1 MTDYLNSIAK
11 LEFPKVKNHI
21 KRFAVSEA
29 AKEKI
34 NDLVPISSFE
44 EIRNRLDAITE
55 TKSLLESDDPL
66 PLENLPEIR
75 EALNRAGILDY
86 AIPASEIFS
95 IGIFLKT
102 SRIISSYFSKR
113 KSKYLLL
120 NQLTE
125 SLYIDKI
132 LEYNIDRTIDDSGQV
147 KDSASAEL
155 RKIRKELN
163 DKSESLR
170 KKLDAILKNASSLGW
185 TQDELITARD
195 GRMVIP
201 VKVEN
206 KNRVPGFVHSM
217 SSSGATVFI
226 EPAETLEMNNDIR
239 SLQFQEL
246 REIEK
251 ILKELTT
258 QVRNVKDNLKH
269 NVEILSELDFLQAA
283 AKYSI
288 EIIGCAPLLNEKNYF
303 NLIDGRHPVLLMKQP
318 RAKVIPLTLELGKKF
333 STLIITG
340 PNAGGKSVAIKAFG
354 LLAIM
359 VQAGLHIPASPDSE
373 FGVYNKIF
381 VDIGDEQSI
390 ENDLSTFSSHLV
402 NINIIMKEAEET
414 SLVLIDEIGAGTD
427 PTEGSALAEAILED
441 LTKRKTHTLVTTH
454 HGTLKAF
461 AHETQGIENGAMEFD
476 HHSLKPTYRFISGIP
491 GSSYALEMAKRIG
504 LPDALIK
511 RSIYF
516 RGEATHSLENLLAE
530 IETKQQILKD
540 EIQLI
545 QEERIS
551 LEKLISE
558 YTEKNKSLQKEIKQI
573 KAQAVEEAK
582 AIIDYANKQ
591 IEKTI
596 QQIREEGASKKVI
609 KQAQSTIEQIKSTHL
624 NLAKEFEI
632 EANQNLEESFS
643 IGDKVKLKDSNEV
656 GEIIE
661 AVGDNHFNVLFG
673 QFKIKALRTN
683 LVKVKSTTPIL
694 RRTKNLEIHTERPSS
709 EIDLRGTTGEEA
721 VVLLD
726 KFIDTAILYGLNRLD
741 IIHGK
746 GTGLLQKKVSEY
758 LKRHAHVKSF
768 RLGEW
773 NEGGYGVTVAELK

>member
-1 MTDYLNSIAK
+1 MIDYLNSINK

-21 KRFAVSEA
+21 QRYAVSEA

-34 NDLVPISSFE
+34 NNLLPICSFD
-44 EIRNRLDAITE
+44 EIRNRLDAVTE
-55 TKSLLESDDPL
+55 TKSLLESDEPL
-66 PLENLPEIR
+66 PLDNLPEIR
-75 EALNRAGILDY
+75 DALNRAGILDY

-113 KSKYLLL
+113 KAKYLLL

-125 SLYIDKI
+125 PLYIDKI
-132 LEYNIDRTIDDSGQV
+132 LEYNIDRTIDESGQV
-147 KDSASAEL
+147 KDSASAGL

-163 DKSESLR
+163 DRSENLR
-170 KKLDAILKNASSLGW
+170 KVLDSILKNASSLGW
-185 TQDELITARD
+185 TQEELITARD

-217 SSSGATVFI
+217 SASGATVFI

-251 ILKELTT
+251 ILKELTA
-258 QVRNVKDNLKH
+258 QIRNVKDNLKQ
-269 NVEILSELDFLQAA
+269 NVEILSELDFLQAT

-288 EIIGCAPLLNEKNYF
+288 EIIGCAPQLNEKNYF
-303 NLIDGRHPVLLMKQP
+303 SLIDGRHPVLLLKQP
-318 RAKVIPLTLELGKKF
+318 REKVVPLTLQLGKNF

-340 PNAGGKSVAIKAFG
+340 PNAGGKSVAIKTFG

-359 VQAGLHIPASPDSE
+359 VQSGLHIPASPDSE

-402 NINIIMKEAEET
+402 NINTIMKEAEQT

-427 PTEGSALAEAILED
+427 PSEGSALAEAILED

-461 AHETQGIENGAMEFD
+461 AHETEGIENGAMEFD
-476 HHSLKPTYRFISGIP
+476 HHTLKPTYRFISGIP

-504 LPDALIK
+504 LPDPLIQ

-530 IETKQQILKD
+530 IETKQQILED
-540 EIQLI
+540 EIRHI
-545 QEERIS
+545 QEERLS
-551 LEKLISE
+551 LANLISE
-558 YTEKNKSLQKEIKQI
+558 YTTKNKSLQKEIKHI
-573 KAQAVEEAK
+573 KSKAVDEAK
-582 AIIDYANKQ
+582 AIIADANRQ
-591 IEKTI
+591 IERTI
-596 QQIREEGASKKVI
+596 QQIREEGASKKII
-609 KQAQSTIEQIKSTHL
+609 KQTQSAIEQIKTTHSS
-624 NLAKEFEI
+624 LAKEFEI
-632 EANQNLEESFS
+632 NENNTLDELFS
-643 IGDKVKLKDSNEV
+643 IGDKVMLKNSTEV

-661 AVGDNHFNVLFG
+661 AVGENHFNVLFG
-673 QFKIKALRTN
+673 QFKIKAVKTN
-683 LVKVKSTTPIL
+683 LIKVKSTGPML
-694 RRTKNLEIHTERPSS
+694 QRSKNLDINTERPAS
-709 EIDLRGTTGEEA
+709 EIDLRGSTGEEA
-721 VVLLD
+721 IALLD
-726 KFIDTAILYGLNRLD
+726 KFIDTAILYGLHRLD

-746 GTGLLQKKVSEY
+746 GTGSLQKKVTEY
-758 LKRHAHVKSF
+758 LKKNVAVKSF

-773 NEGGYGVTVAELK
+773 NEGGYGVTVVELK

>member
-1 MTDYLNSIAK
+1 MLNYLNSLNK

-21 KRFAVSEA
+21 QRYAVSEA

-34 NDLVPISSFE
+34 NNLLPICSFH

-66 PLENLPEIR
+66 PLDNLPEIR
-75 EALNRAGILDY
+75 ESLNRASILDY
-86 AIPASEIFS
+86 AIPASEIYS
-95 IGIFLKT
+95 IGVFLKT

-113 KSKYLLL
+113 KSKYLLI

-125 SLYIDKI
+125 PIYIDKI
-132 LEYNIDRTIDDSGQV
+132 LEYNIERTIDESGQV

-170 KKLDAILKNASSLGW
+170 KVLDSILKNASSLGW
-185 TQDELITARD
+185 TQEELITARD

-201 VKVEN
+201 VKIEN
-206 KNRVPGFVHSM
+206 KNRVPGFVHSL
-217 SSSGATVFI
+217 SASGATVFI

-239 SLQFQEL
+239 SLQFKEL

-251 ILKELTT
+251 ILRELTA
-258 QVRNVKDNLKH
+258 QIRNVKENLKH

-288 EIIGCAPLLNEKNYF
+288 EIIGCAPQLNRQNYF
-303 NLIDGRHPVLLMKQP
+303 SLIDGRHPVLLLKQP
-318 RAKVIPLTLELGKKF
+318 REKVVPLTLELGKKF

-340 PNAGGKSVAIKAFG
+340 PNAGGKSVAIKTFG

-359 VQAGLHIPASPDSE
+359 VQSGLHIPASPDSE
-373 FGVYNKIF
+373 FGVYDKIF

-402 NINIIMKEAEET
+402 NINTIMKEAEQT

-427 PTEGSALAEAILED
+427 PTEGSALAEAILEE

-461 AHETQGIENGAMEFD
+461 AHETAGIENGAMEFD
-476 HHSLKPTYRFISGIP
+476 HHTLKPTYRFISGVP

-504 LPDALIK
+504 LPETLIQ

-516 RGEATHSLENLLAE
+516 RGETTHSLENLLAE
-530 IETKQQILKD
+530 IETKQQILDD
-540 EIQLI
+540 EIKVI
-545 QEERIS
+545 QEERRS
-551 LEKLISE
+551 LENLISE
-558 YTEKNKSLQKEIKQI
+558 YSAKNKSLQKEIKQL
-573 KAQAVEEAK
+573 KAKAVDEAK
-582 AIIDYANKQ
+582 AIIANANKQ
-591 IEKTI
+591 IEQTI
-596 QQIREEGASKKVI
+596 QQIREEGASKKII
-609 KQAQSTIEQIKSTHL
+609 KQTQSTIEQIKTTHSSL
-624 NLAKEFEI
+624 TKEFEI
-632 EANQNLEESFS
+632 DENTHLDEFFL
-643 IGDKVKLKDSNEV
+643 IGDKVRLKNSTEV

-661 AVGDNHFNVLFG
+661 AVGEKHFNVLFG
-673 QFKIKALRTN
+673 QFKIKVLKTN
-683 LVKVKSTTPIL
+683 LIKVTTKHSVHQQSTNI
-694 RRTKNLEIHTERPSS
+694 NLHTEKPLR

-721 VVLLD
+721 EILLD

-746 GTGLLQKKVSEY
+746 GTGSLQKKVSGY
-758 LKRHAHVKSF
+758 LKRHTHVKSF

-773 NEGGYGVTVAELK
+773 NEGGYGVTVVELK

>member
-1 MTDYLNSIAK
+1 MVDYLNSIAK

-21 KRFAVSEA
+21 KRYAVSEA
-29 AKEKI
+29 AKEI
-34 NDLVPISSFE
+34 ISNLAPISSFS

-55 TKSLLESDDPL
+55 TKILLESDDPL
-66 PLENLPEIR
+66 PLDNLPDIR

-86 AIPASEIFS
+86 AIPASEIHS

-125 SLYIDKI
+125 GLYIDKI
-132 LEYNIDRTIDDSGQV
+132 LEYNIDRTIDESGQV

-170 KKLDAILKNASSLGW
+170 KKLDAILKNAAALGW
-185 TQDELITARD
+185 TQEELITTRD

-201 VKVEN
+201 VKIEN
-206 KNRVPGFVHSM
+206 KNRVPGFVHSI
-217 SSSGATVFI
+217 SASGATVFV
-226 EPAETLEMNNDIR
+226 EPTETLEMNNDIR

-251 ILKELTT
+251 ILKELTA
-258 QVRNVKDNLKH
+258 QIRIVRDNLKQ
-269 NVEILSELDFLQAA
+269 NVAILSQLDFLQAA

-288 EIIGCAPLLNEKNYF
+288 EIIGSAPQLNENNYF

-318 RAKVIPLTLELGKKF
+318 RDKVIPLTLELGKNF
-333 STLIITG
+333 TTLIITG
-340 PNAGGKSVAIKAFG
+340 PNAGGKSVAIKTFG

-390 ENDLSTFSSHLV
+390 ENDLSTFSSHLA
-402 NINIIMKEAEET
+402 NINIILKEAEA
-414 SLVLIDEIGAGTD
+414 SCLVLIDEIGAGTD

-461 AHETQGIENGAMEFD
+461 AHETEGIENGAMEFD
-476 HHSLKPTYRFISGIP
+476 HITLKPTYRFISGIP
-491 GSSYALEMAKRIG
+491 GSSYALEMAKRMG
-504 LPDALIK
+504 LPEALIT
-511 RSIYF
+511 RSIYY

-530 IETKQQILKD
+530 IETKQQILND
-540 EIQLI
+540 EIKLI
-545 QEERIS
+545 REERIS

-558 YTEKNKSLQKEIKQI
+558 YTTKSKTLQKEIKQI
-573 KAQAVEEAK
+573 KAKAVEEAK
-582 AIIDYANKQ
+582 SIIDSANKQ

-596 QQIREEGASKKVI
+596 QQIREEGASKMVI
-609 KQAQSTIEQIKSTHL
+609 KQAQSTIEELKSAHL
-624 NLAKEFEI
+624 HLTQEFEN
-632 EANQNLEESFS
+632 EEEHQPVESFN

-661 AVGDNHFNVLFG
+661 CVGKKHFNVLFG
-673 QFKIKALRTN
+673 QFKIKVLNTS
-683 LVKVKSTTPIL
+683 LVKVKSTPRSSHQAT
-694 RRTKNLEIHTERPSS
+694 NLDITTERPPS

-721 VVLLD
+721 ILLLD
-726 KFIDTAILYGLNRLD
+726 KFIDNAILYGLHRLD

-746 GTGLLQKKVSEY
+746 GTGALQKKVSEY
-758 LKRHAHVKSF
+758 LKNNTHVKSF

>member
-1 MTDYLNSIAK
+1 MIDYLNSITK

-21 KRFAVSEA
+21 KRYAVSEA
-29 AKEKI
+29 AIEKI
-34 NDLVPISSFE
+34 SNLVPVCSIN
-44 EIRNRLDAITE
+44 EIRNRLDGITE
-55 TKSLLESDDPL
+55 TKTLLESDDPL
-66 PLENLPEIR
+66 PLNNLPEIR
-75 EALNRAGILDY
+75 EALNRAGIIDF
-86 AIPASEIFS
+86 AIPASEIYS
-95 IGIFLKT
+95 IGVFLKT
-102 SRIISSYFSKR
+102 SRTIASYFGKR

-125 SLYIDKI
+125 SLHIDKI
-132 LEYNIDRTIDDSGQV
+132 LEYNIDRAIDESGQV
-147 KDSASAEL
+147 KDSASGEL

-163 DKSESLR
+163 DKSENLR

-217 SSSGATVFI
+217 SASGATVFI
-226 EPAETLEMNNDIR
+226 EPAETLDMNNDIR

-251 ILKELTT
+251 ILKELTS
-258 QVRNVKDNLKH
+258 QIRNVKDNLKQ
-269 NVEILSELDFLQAA
+269 NVEILSELDFLQAT

-288 EIIGCAPLLNEKNYF
+288 EIIGCAPLLNEKKYF
-303 NLIDGRHPVLLMKQP
+303 NLIDGRHPVLLLKQP
-318 RAKVIPLTLELGKKF
+318 REKVIPLTLEIGKNF

-359 VQAGLHIPASPDSE
+359 VQSGLHIPASPDSE
-373 FGVYNKIF
+373 FGVYDKIF

-402 NINIIMKEAEET
+402 NINTIMKEAEKT

-441 LTKRKTHTLVTTH
+441 LTNRKTHTLVTTH

-476 HHSLKPTYRFISGIP
+476 HHTLKPTYRFISGIP

-504 LPDALIK
+504 LPDALIN

-551 LEKLISE
+551 LENLISE
-558 YTEKNKSLQKEIKQI
+558 YSTKNKSLQKEIKQI
-573 KAQAVEEAK
+573 KSKAVDEAK
-582 AIIDYANKQ
+582 AIIASANKQ
-591 IEKTI
+591 IEQAI

-609 KQAQSTIEQIKSTHL
+609 KQTQSVIEQIKNTHIS
-624 NLAKEFEI
+624 LAKEFEI
-632 EANQNLEESFS
+632 EANQTPDESFS
-643 IGDKVKLKDSNEV
+643 IGDKVMLKESKEV

-661 AVGDNHFNVLFG
+661 AVGEKHFNVLFG
-673 QFKIKALRTN
+673 QFKIKVVRTN
-683 LVKVKSTTPIL
+683 LIKVKTKPSINERSTNIDL
-694 RRTKNLEIHTERPSS
+694 HTEKAVS

-726 KFIDTAILYGLNRLD
+726 KFIDTAILYGLHRLD

-758 LKRHAHVKSF
+758 LKKNVAVKSF

-773 NEGGYGVTVAELK
+773 NEGGYGVTVVELK